1 MSEDRTQQ
9 MYDNVM
15 RQNKQI
21 DSQKILYNKTGN
33 DEAYTPEYGVKP
45 ILKYI
50 PSNFVVWCPFDEVD
64 SAFVKM
70 ISKTNKVIHSH
81 INNGQNFFDYEPK
94 EHWDCIVSN
103 PPFKGKRQF
112 FERALSFNKPFALIM
127 TNAWLN
133 DAYSKKVFME
143 ANKQMQLLM
152 FDKRIKFN
160 NPYGKP
166 NNKITFSSS
175 YFCVDFLPNDLI
187 CENLS
192 EHCT

>member
-1 MSEDRTQQ
+1 M
-9 MYDNVM
+9 
-15 RQNKQI
+15 
-21 DSQKILYNKTGN
+21 DSQKVLYNKTGN
-33 DEAYTPEYGVKP
+33 DEAYTPEYGVTP

-50 PSNFVVWCPFDEVD
+50 PKGFVVWCPFDKAD
-64 SAFVKM
+64 SAFVRL
-70 ISKTNKVIHSH
+70 ISKTNKVIFSH
-81 INNGQNFFDYEPK
+81 IETGQDFFEGEPA

-112 FERALSFNKPFALIM
+112 FERALSFNKPIALIM

-143 ANKQMQLLM
+143 SGRQMQLLM

-175 YFCVDFLPNDLI
+175 YFCCDFLPKDLI
-187 CENLS
+187 TEEL
-192 EHCT
+192 TIK